1 MELSNFKLTLD
12 LGRSIPIVMEE
23 TVIGISI
30 SVRNI
35 DGLKLNDE
43 EYARLSFMVN
53 VLLEKL
59 K

>member
-1 MELSNFKLTLD
+1 MMEFGNFKLTLD
-12 LGRSIPIVMEE
+12 LGQSIPIVMEE
-23 TVIGISI
+23 TVSGV
-30 SVRNI
+30 SVSNI

-43 EYARLSFMVN
+43 DYARLSFMVN